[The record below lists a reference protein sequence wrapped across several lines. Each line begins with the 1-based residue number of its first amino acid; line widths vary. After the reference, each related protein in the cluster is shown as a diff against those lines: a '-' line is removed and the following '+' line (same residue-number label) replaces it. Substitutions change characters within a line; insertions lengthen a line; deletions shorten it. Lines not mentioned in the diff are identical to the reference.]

1 MGPFRQFSS
10 TISAAMAPSGDQGP
24 RVATVAV
31 AQMTSVGNQEANF
44 ATCRKLAMEAK
55 EAGCCML
62 FLPECCSFIGLNQQE
77 VCSINSFNH
86 LSQSFKKAHCDSHI
100 SVGTRITV
108 CMPVVQ
114 TVTAGQPLDGPA
126 MAKFQGLARETGV
139 WLSLGGFQETG
150 PDPEHIYNTHI
161 VLNGQGQIV
170 SSYRKASNAAQN
182 HSSPVA
188 VDTQIRYTPAEILV
202 SAACVLNRS

>member
-1 MGPFRQFSS
+1 MGPFRQCSS

-31 AQMTSVGNQEANF
+31 AQMTSVGNQEENF

-77 VCSINSFNH
+77 VCSINSFNYT
-86 LSQSFKKAHCDSHI
+86 SQSFRKAHCDGHI
-100 SVGTRITV
+100 SIGTRITI
-108 CMPVVQ
+108 CTPVVQ

-188 VDTQIRYTPAEILV
+188 VDTQISYTPAEILV
-202 SAACVLNRS
+202 SAACALNRS